1 MKEETQTICGMTATE
16 KAFAAICGMD
26 KAVVEMAKAAQAAA
40 TDPDKGDEAAIDILT
55 AYQDLHT
62 ETLRIVAGV

>member
-1 MKEETQTICGMTATE
+1 MISDNERLAA
-16 KAFAAICGMD
+16 AFEAIGGMD
-26 KAVVEMAKAAQAAA
+26 RAVVEMAKAAAAA
-40 TDPDKGDEAAIDILT
+40 TTDPDKGDEAAIDILT

>member
-1 MKEETQTICGMTATE
+1 MIRENDRLAA
-16 KAFAAICGMD
+16 AFAAIGGMD
-26 KAVVEMAKAAQAAA
+26 KAVVEMAKAVQAAA

>member
-1 MKEETQTICGMTATE
+1 MNATE
-16 KAFAAICGMD
+16 KAFAAIGGMD

>member
-1 MKEETQTICGMTATE
+1 MNTTD
-16 KAFAAICGMD
+16 KAFAALSGMD
-26 KAVVEMAKAAQAAA
+26 KAVVEMAKAVQAAA

>member
-1 MKEETQTICGMTATE
+1 MNTTD
-16 KAFAAICGMD
+16 KAFAALSGMD

-40 TDPDKGDEAAIDILT
+40 TDPDKADEAAIDILT